1 MDDRI
6 LRRLFKPTI
15 SILRWPLK
23 LFPTY
28 AMIFGQDSRPAGIL
42 LCILFAMVVAAII
55 EAKVRPVNAT
65 TACKCTMWCFFA
77 LSALSISISLPMP
90 DSQLSTLRCY
100 AVLALLALQ
109 ACCLVAELDLDSA
122 SVPLHLFASLQ
133 LPLLPGTWSRLSE
146 LAKNDS
152 DLALFLIILGYF
164 VWTILGIVW
173 SSPLKETNS
182 NKESGH
188 LSPAEASKT
197 LKDTSDIANE
207 KDGTGS
213 LKQAEV
219 DIVLTTSAV
228 NFLFLAVLQ
237 FY

>member
-1 MDDRI
+1 
-6 LRRLFKPTI
+6 
-15 SILRWPLK
+15 
-23 LFPTY
+23 
-28 AMIFGQDSRPAGIL
+28 
-42 LCILFAMVVAAII
+42 
-55 EAKVRPVNAT
+55 
-65 TACKCTMWCFFA
+65 
-77 LSALSISISLPMP
+77 MP

-133 LPLLPGTWSRLSE
+133 LPLFPGTWSRLSE

-173 SSPLKETNS
+173 SSPLKETSS

-188 LSPAEASKT
+188 LSPAEASKP

-213 LKQAEV
+213 LKQAEI
-219 DIVLTTSAV
+219 DIVLTTSAM